1 MWTIST
7 GRLNLEAAWQR
18 KIEEVIALSKA
29 CYGLTPD
36 DDDSPASRCTQ
47 ASGRLRARTE
57 RAYDELAAIEDAIA
71 KVDDGMY
78 GMCEGCDLAMPDEW
92 LADKPDVQYCPD
104 CSVRL
109 AVSQ

>member
-1 MWTIST
+1 MWTMST
-7 GRLNLEAAWQR
+7 GRQTLESAWQR
-18 KIEEVIALSKA
+18 KIDEVIALSKA
-29 CYGLTPD
+29 FYGLTSD
-36 DDDSPASRCTQ
+36 DDGRAANGRDR

-71 KVDDGMY
+71 RIDDGMY
-78 GMCEGCDLAMPDEW
+78 GMCECCDRAMPDEW
-92 LADKPDVQYCPD
+92 LADKPEVQYCPD